1 MTRIEEQVIKVITKE
16 LRLKAGTVTLESKFR
31 EDLGTDSL
39 DALEIVVA
47 LEDAFHMEMPT
58 TTHEKI
64 ITVKDAVDAVLEFT
78 KKR

>member
-1 MTRIEEQVIKVITKE
+1 MTAIEERVIKVITKE
-16 LRLKAGTVTLESKFR
+16 LRMKQGTVTLESKFR

-47 LEDAFHMEMPT
+47 LEDAFKMELPT

>member
-1 MTRIEEQVIKVITKE
+1 MSKIENKVIEIVTKE
-16 LRLKAGTVTLESKFR
+16 LRMQPGVVTLESRFR

-47 LEDAFHMEMPT
+47 LEDAFKMEMPT

-78 KKR
+78 KK

>member
-1 MTRIEEQVIKVITKE
+1 MTQIEERVIKVIAKE
-16 LRLKAGTVTLESKFR
+16 LRLKNEAVTLESKFR

-47 LEDAFHMEMPT
+47 LEDAFKMEMPT

-78 KKR
+78 KK

>member
-1 MTRIEEQVIKVITKE
+1 MTPIEDKVIKIVTKE
-16 LRLKAGTVTLESKFR
+16 LRMKSGTVSLESKFR

-47 LEDAFHMEMPT
+47 LEDAFNMEMPT

-64 ITVKDAVDAVLEFT
+64 ITVKDAVDAVLEF
-78 KKR
+78 KKK